1 LRRLNHYSS
10 KYQNQVHFNKKIENL
25 TETDLIAF
33 NKSIYKYDIMNKFY
47 VIFKISYFNKII
59 KLFNEYEYAMNIARD
74 KKELIDIKS
83 FDQFPNKPLLTHK
96 CINYKEDQYLGS
108 PIINREIITNLNQL
122 NDLISLEKVI
132 YNGEELMHSIDLYI
146 KYYTSLITECE
157 TIEKVIETYKVDFIK
172 KNNNIYDYI
181 NKYYLTDLSKE
192 NLLLEDALKYFIIE
206 KKSLKKKALPEVQQA
221 LSEAELF
228 NHLIKDDVVEGA
240 LLNDFIAK
248 ENLLKL
254 GIDYLEVHQKDIFDE
269 LLLKQVTGDKK
280 LEHFLQ
286 FQKNQKKEI
295 ALKDVLLDDNLLKD
309 FFLKK
314 NLLIKDFFENA
325 LLKQQLNISNN
336 PYILEI
342 EEYLRIIKYK
352 NVIIE
357 HKSQYLDMLNIYKN
371 RKSGLIHKCNYAH
384 NLIKERY
391 PSYLKYN
398 IAASSKSC
406 KFINKSI
413 ININKL
419 LLESSINV
427 TKLHI
432 LNKQIDFKVE
442 AMVKQNNFNIPLE
455 YYEVVNLQYM
465 GCQQKKLETK

>member
-1 LRRLNHYSS
+1 
-10 KYQNQVHFNKKIENL
+10 
-25 TETDLIAF
+25 
-33 NKSIYKYDIMNKFY
+33 MNKFY
-47 VIFKISYFNKII
+47 VTFKISYFNKII

-83 FDQFPNKPLLTHK
+83 FDQFPNKPLLTYK
-96 CINYKEDQYLGS
+96 CINYKEDPYLGT

-122 NDLISLEKVI
+122 NDLISLEKVV
-132 YNGEELMHSIDLYI
+132 YNSEELMHSIDLYI

-157 TIEKVIETYKVDFIK
+157 TIEKVLTTYKVDFIK
-172 KNNNIYDYI
+172 KNNNILDYI
-181 NKYYLTDLSKE
+181 NNYYLSGNCKE
-192 NLLLEDALKYFIIE
+192 DLLLEDALKQSLLE
-206 KKSLKKKALPEVQQA
+206 KKSLKKKVLPEVPEV

-228 NHLIKDDVVEGA
+228 NDLIKGSEVEGA
-240 LLNDFIAK
+240 LLKDFIAK
-248 ENLLKL
+248 QDLLKL
-254 GIDYLEVHQKDIFDE
+254 GVDYLEVHQKDIFDE

-286 FQKNQKKEI
+286 FKKNQKKEI

-309 FFLKK
+309 FFFKQNHLLEK
-314 NLLIKDFFENA
+314 NVFENA

-336 PYILEI
+336 LYILEI

-352 NVIIE
+352 NAIVE
-357 HKSQYLDMLNIYKN
+357 HKNIYLDMLNIYKN
-371 RKSGLIHKCNYAH
+371 RKYGLIHKCNYAH

-406 KFINKSI
+406 KFLNKSI
-413 ININKL
+413 IDINKL
-419 LLESSINV
+419 LIEASTNF

-432 LNKQIDFKVE
+432 LNQQLGFKVE
-442 AMVKQNNFNIPLE
+442 VMVKQNNFNIPLE
-455 YYEVVNLQYM
+455 YYEIVNLQYM
-465 GCQQKKLETK
+465 GCQQNKLEIK